1 MTSEPKQKKVKTE
14 LDPTSNATVNIQ
26 TYSNK
31 IPGALIDGNLFF
43 IEIQGKSS
51 VDTKLNRALDV
62 NDEVV
67 LLEDLPCIKVTFVT

>member
-43 IEIQGKSS
+43 YRNSGE
-51 VDTKLNRALDV
+51 KLGRHK
-62 NDEVV
+62 
-67 LLEDLPCIKVTFVT
+67 IK

>member
-31 IPGALIDGNLFF
+31 IPGALIDGLTVIFF
-43 IEIQGKSS
+43 LSKFRGKA
-51 VDTKLNRALDV
+51 R
-62 NDEVV
+62 
-67 LLEDLPCIKVTFVT
+67 